1 MKKYVII
8 PGKVLAALIFSTT
21 IYAQNN
27 TATASKYKMGVIVG
41 TGLNIGKVDNTS
53 AMQNYGVGTNLS
65 IGMVVQKSINQNLSF
80 NTGIEFDFDRFN
92 YNSNENEILYYKYSE
107 KDLKIFS
114 KEELKEQNNNND
126 VSNFTLEDRNIN
138 TTYLTIPTL
147 LTGKTNLIG
156 KNSYFARIGLRHSF
170 LLKQEFNDNGK
181 KNDSNETTALE
192 DLSSPNELRLY
203 KVNLG
208 ISIGTEWNVFDNSFL
223 VFELGYF
230 AGLTNIHQAESILGD
245 DKQKD
250 MSLFNDKTTP
260 KYTTVKGTQNQ
271 LLLKATF
278 LF

>member
-53 AMQNYGVGTNLS
+53 AMQNNGVGTNLS

-80 NTGIEFDFDRFN
+80 NTGIEFDFDRFSYQTREKDN
-92 YNSNENEILYYKYSE
+92 LFYKYLE
-107 KDLKIFS
+107 KDLKILS
-114 KEELKEQNNNND
+114 KEESKDLNLKGVNK
-126 VSNFTLEDRNIN
+126 FKLEDRNIS
-138 TTYLTIPTL
+138 TTYLTIPML

-170 LLKQEFNDNGK
+170 LLKQEFNDNGRI
-181 KNDSNETTALE
+181 NDSNEKSALE
-192 DLSSPNELRLY
+192 GILSENELSLY
-203 KVNLG
+203 KLNLG
-208 ISIGTEWNVFDNSFL
+208 ISLGTEWNVFDNSYL
-223 VFELGYF
+223 VFELGYY
-230 AGLTNIHQAESILGD
+230 AGLMNIHQDKSLYGD
-245 DKQKD
+245 DKQRD
-250 MSLFNDKTTP
+250 MSLFNDLGTP
-260 KYTTVKGTQNQ
+260 EYITVKGTQNQ
-271 LLLKATF
+271 LLLKVTF

>member
-8 PGKVLAALIFSTT
+8 TGKVLATLIFSTT

-80 NTGIEFDFDRFN
+80 NTGIEFDFDRFSYQTREKDN
-92 YNSNENEILYYKYSE
+92 LFYKYLE
-107 KDLKIFS
+107 KDLKILS
-114 KEELKEQNNNND
+114 KEESKDLNLKGVNN
-126 VSNFTLEDRNIN
+126 FKLEDRNIS
-138 TTYLTIPTL
+138 TTYLTIPML

-170 LLKQEFNDNGK
+170 LLKQEFNDNGRI
-181 KNDSNETTALE
+181 NDSKEKSALE
-192 DLSSPNELRLY
+192 GILSENELSLY
-203 KVNLG
+203 KLNLG
-208 ISIGTEWNVFDNSFL
+208 ISIGTEWNVFDNSYL
-223 VFELGYF
+223 VFELGYY
-230 AGLTNIHQAESILGD
+230 AGLMNIHQDKSLYGD
-245 DKQKD
+245 DKQRD
-250 MSLFNDKTTP
+250 MSLFNDLGTP
-260 KYTTVKGTQNQ
+260 EYTTVKGTQNQ
-271 LLLKATF
+271 LLLKVTF

>member
-8 PGKVLAALIFSTT
+8 TGKVLAALIFSTT

-27 TATASKYKMGVIVG
+27 TSTASKYKMGVIVG

-53 AMQNYGVGTNLS
+53 AMQNNGVGTNLS

-92 YNSNENEILYYKYSE
+92 YKTSENNNLYYKYLE
-107 KDLKIFS
+107 KESKILS
-114 KEELKEQNNNND
+114 KEETKEPGL
-126 VSNFTLEDRNIN
+126 VGVKNFKLEDRNIKA
-138 TTYLTIPTL
+138 TYLTIPML

-156 KNSYFARIGLRHSF
+156 KNTYFSRIGLRHSF
-170 LLKQEFNDNGK
+170 LLKQECNDNGRID
-181 KNDSNETTALE
+181 NSNEKNALE
-192 DLSSPNELRLY
+192 GLTSQNELSIY
-203 KVNLG
+203 KLNLG
-208 ISIGTEWNVFDNSFL
+208 ISIGTEWNVFDNSYL
-223 VFELGYF
+223 VFEMGYY
-230 AGLTNIHQAESILGD
+230 AGLMNIHQNESIIGD

-250 MSLFNDKTTP
+250 MSLFNDLNSP

-271 LLLKATF
+271 LLLKVTF